1 MGVANTRPDAEP
13 SRPATAAAPAPQP
26 LVLTVALGA
35 CIVLPWLNPFAPGPS
50 PAVVPWLVTL
60 SCSGA
65 LLLLSRIGRLRART
79 VVLAWLVAALTSSA
93 MGLLQYV
100 GLNPLVPFVNATGVG
115 EAFANLRQ
123 RNQFASLTS
132 IGLAALL
139 SCSVQPRQGS
149 GWRADLPLWLGSVLL
164 ALGNAASSSRTGAV
178 QLLLLAGMYWAWPG
192 GSDRTRRTL
201 LLVAALAYGL
211 GLLAL
216 PRLAGL
222 DAWHSGLLLRLS
234 EGDALCSSRVTLWS
248 NVLQLI
254 GLKPWTGWGWG
265 NLDFAHYISLFP
277 GARFCDILDNAHNL
291 PLQIAVELGVPAALL
306 LCGAAITLAWRSR
319 PWAEADPA
327 RQLAWAVLAVIALH
341 SMLEYPLWYGPF
353 QMALWLSLWVLWRSG
368 VPGAA
373 PTRARRLAGPA
384 SLALAGMLLAFVGYA
399 SWDYRRISQIYLLAP
414 QRVAAYREDTLD
426 KIRGSWLFQNQV
438 AFAELTITPLTP
450 ANAAYL
456 HALATELL
464 HFSPESRVIEKV
476 IESALLLGQDREAQF
491 HMLRYQAAFPQDY
504 ARWAAQRKP

>member
-1 MGVANTRPDAEP
+1 MDATDP
-13 SRPATAAAPAPQP
+13 RSDVLQCRSMSAAARAPQAP
-26 LVLTVALGA
+26 VLAAALGA
-35 CIVLPWLNPFAPGPS
+35 CIVLPWLNPFASGPS

-60 SCSGA
+60 ACAGA
-65 LLLLSRIGRLRART
+65 LLVLSQGGRLAAGT
-79 VVLAWLVAALTSSA
+79 VALAWLVAALASSA
-93 MGLLQYV
+93 MGLLQYL
-100 GLNPLVPFVNATGVG
+100 GLNPLAPFVNATGVG

-139 SCSVQPRQGS
+139 WCSAQPRQAS
-149 GWRADLPLWLGSVLL
+149 GWRADLPLWLGGALL

-178 QLLLLAGMYWAWPG
+178 QLLLLAGMHWAWPG
-192 GSDRTRRTL
+192 GPDRTRRAL

-254 GLKPWTGWGWG
+254 RLEPWTGWGWG
-265 NLDFAHYISLFP
+265 NLDFAHYISLFS

-341 SMLEYPLWYGPF
+341 SLLEYPLWYGPF
-353 QMALWLSLWVLWRSG
+353 QMALWLSLWILWST

-373 PTRARRLAGPA
+373 APRAGRLAGPA
-384 SLALAGMLLAFVGYA
+384 RLAFAGMLLAFVGYA

-414 QRVAAYREDTLD
+414 QRLAAYREDTMD
-426 KIRGSWLFQNQV
+426 KIRGSWLFQSQV
-438 AFAELTITPLTP
+438 AFAELTITPLAP

-464 HFSPESRVIEKV
+464 HFSPEARVIEKL
-476 IESALLLGQDREAQF
+476 IESALLLGLDQEARF

-504 ARWAAQRKP
+504 ARWAAGRKP